1 MPNKKISQ
9 LSTISPV
16 PTGGLMLVSNGG
28 VSRSAT
34 VKDVAEAITDSV
46 TTFTGMSDTPD
57 AISGNMFVVGN
68 PGGTELIFTKNLNLG
83 TGTFVE
89 TSQTG
94 DFIDT
99 SDTGNFLFESSLSGT
114 YSTQFDVTAGGG
126 KYSLSEVTGASHAAT
141 TQVQQLQINLQRGN
155 TYKFRTD
162 SSTNGH
168 PFIFV
173 TQGGGGAYTYEYTS
187 GVTNSRA
194 QNGTS
199 LYFRV
204 PQAAPSHLFYAC
216 GSHSNM
222 GARVNIYDNTGSLI
236 DTSMTGS
243 FLTSANT
250 GILIGTNQT
259 GDFLTSANTGIL
271 VGVNQ
276 TGDFVSTS
284 ITGNILVGKEETGVF
299 PTGEGTSGYFAKWI
313 ESGVLTTGLVLED
326 SASIHPYIDKN
337 LGKSN
342 KRWGRL
348 FCKTVDAVNDGFT
361 FIESETT
368 SATSR
373 AVVRSVNSDG
383 NYLNLRAAS
392 TGDSTLNIGSGHYA
406 IYGTQS
412 GKKMFIGNQQDINFH
427 ASSQSI
433 TSSGIS
439 FIAQFLKT
447 GHIKLNE
454 KVTFSDAYTFPTSDG
469 SAKNFL
475 ATDGAG
481 NISFSGAAG
490 ITGGLAAS
498 FIELDDTPSSLGS
511 AGQVVAVTA
520 DGNSLTFSGISPAG
534 GDAFTGNFLDS
545 LTDTP
550 STYAGNAGSIVVV
563 KTGVDGLEF
572 KASGDFVG
580 ASETGNF
587 VDTASTGILVGT
599 NQTGEF
605 VDKTTT
611 GSLLVGINMTGNLV
625 STAMTG
631 SLVSTSMT
639 GNSLLGSDFSGTITS
654 QVDSGIYSD
663 YSAEYNVNINTS
675 ANAIEII
682 ETSPL
687 NSGQR
692 EVLTKPELVLHKG
705 NTYKFNI
712 TGGTGVFFGIS
723 TGLNEY
729 SNVALF
735 NSGQDE
741 VGVAKG
747 ITESYFF
754 RVPQDAPK
762 YLAYNA
768 FSTRTPSIA
777 GHGLN
782 NMGNLIKTSDDAV
795 KVVSGVHSGIHW
807 DSGNIQYV
815 TIGTGSSVPSS
826 VDFLFHSVK
835 EGETLKMYIQNKHT
849 SEMNCNFVSGSPNQ
863 VFTPTTANGDNAFP
877 TVGAGK
883 TNFYE
888 FTRIHTGIFV
898 QYNTGY
904 IY

>member
-16 PTGGLMLVSNGG
+16 PTGGLVLVSHAG

-34 VKDVAEAITDSV
+34 VRGLTETISGAV
-46 TTFTGMSDTPD
+46 TTFTGMSDTPN

-68 PGGTELIFTKNLNLG
+68 PAGSELIFTDNLNLG

-94 DFIDT
+94 DFIGT
-99 SDTGNFLFESSLSGT
+99 AETGNFLFESSPSGT
-114 YSTQFDVTAGGG
+114 YSTQFDVTQAGG
-126 KYSLSEVTGASHAAT
+126 KYLLSEVTGASHAAT

-162 SSTNGH
+162 SSTSSH

-222 GARVNIYDNTGSLI
+222 GARVNIYDNTGNLV

-243 FLTSANT
+243 FLTPADT
-250 GILIGTNQT
+250 GILVGVNQT
-259 GDFLTSANTGIL
+259 GDFITSANTGIL

-276 TGDFVSTS
+276 TGNFVDTS
-284 ITGNILVGKEETGVF
+284 ATGNILVGKEETGVF
-299 PTGEGTSGYFAKWI
+299 PTGEGTSGYFAKWTA
-313 ESGVLTTGLVLED
+313 SGVLSTGLVLED
-326 SASIHPYIDKN
+326 SASFHPYTDKN

-392 TGDSTLNIGSGHYA
+392 TGDSTLNIGSGHYS

-412 GKKMFIGNQQDINFH
+412 GKKMFIGNQQDLYFH
-427 ASSQSI
+427 ADTGSI
-433 TSSGIS
+433 TSSGANY
-439 FIAQFLKT
+439 IAEFLHT
-447 GHIKLNE
+447 GQIKLNK
-454 KVTFSDAYTFPTSDG
+454 KVTFSDAYTFPTGDG
-469 SAKNFL
+469 SAKNLL

-481 NISFSGAAG
+481 NISFSGAEG
-490 ITGGLAAS
+490 ITGGLAAT
-498 FIELDDTPSSLGS
+498 FVDLNDTPSSLGTE
-511 AGQVVAVTA
+511 GQSLVVAVGGT
-520 DGNSLTFSGISPAG
+520 SLTFSGVAG
-534 GDAFTGNFLDS
+534 GGGGGGLTGTFVSALN
-545 LTDTP
+545 DTP
-550 STYAGNAGSIVVV
+550 STYAGNANSLVIVN
-563 KTGVDGLEF
+563 TGADGIAF
-572 KASGDFVG
+572 KSSGEFVG
-580 ASETGNF
+580 SSQTGNF
-587 VDTASTGILVGT
+587 VDQDMTGSLVSTAMTGQL
-599 NQTGEF
+599 
-605 VDKTTT
+605 VDKITT
-611 GSLLVGINMTGNLV
+611 GNLLVGINMTGDFV
-625 STAMTG
+625 TTG
-631 SLVSTSMT
+631 QTGDFVTDSDT
-639 GNSLLGSDFSGTITS
+639 GNLLGTEFTG
-654 QVDSGIYSD
+654 QVHSGIYSD

-675 ANAIEII
+675 AGYIEIN
-682 ETSPL
+682 ETKPL
-687 NSGQR
+687 DSGQL
-692 EVLTKPELVLHKG
+692 EMVVKPELVLHKG

-712 TGGTGVFFGIS
+712 TGGAGAFFGIS

-729 SNVALF
+729 SNVGLY
-735 NSGQDE
+735 NSGQQDL
-741 VGVAKG
+741 GIAKG

-754 RVPQDAPK
+754 RVPQNSPK

-768 FSTRTPSIA
+768 FTTRTPSVA
-777 GHGLN
+777 GHGLSN
-782 NMGNLIKTSDDAV
+782 LGNYIKTSDDAV

-807 DSGNIQYV
+807 DKGNIQYV
-815 TIGTGSSVPSS
+815 TIGTGSTVPSS
-826 VDFLFHSVK
+826 VDFLFHNVK
-835 EGETLKMYIQNKHT
+835 EGETLKMYIQNKYT

-863 VFTPTTANGDNAFP
+863 VFAPTTANGDNAFP

-888 FTRIHTGIFV
+888 FTRIHTSIFV
-898 QYNTGY
+898 QYETGY
-904 IY
+904 IF

>member
-99 SDTGNFLFESSLSGT
+99 SDTGNFITSADTGILVGVNQTGNFLTEQSKSGT
-114 YSTQFDVTAGGG
+114 YSTQFDITVQSIDGGNR
-126 KYSLSEVTGASHAAT
+126 YLLSEVVDGSHAAT
-141 TQVQQLQINLQRGN
+141 SQVDRLVINLQRGN
-155 TYKFRTD
+155 TYKFR
-162 SSTNGH
+162 SSASAASH
-168 PFIFV
+168 PFHIV
-173 TQGGGGAYTYEYTS
+173 TGGVGGNYNHEYTS

-194 QNGTS
+194 AGAGQS
-199 LYFRV
+199 LIFRV
-204 PQAAPSHLFYAC
+204 PQGAPATLGYQC
-216 GSHSNM
+216 GLHANM
-222 GARVNIYDNTGSLI
+222 GSTINVYDNTGNLV
-236 DTSMTGS
+236 DTSMTGV
-243 FLTSANT
+243 FLTSV
-250 GILIGTNQT
+250 
-259 GDFLTSANTGIL
+259 DTGIL
-271 VGVNQ
+271 VGINQ
-276 TGDFVSTS
+276 TGNFVDTS

-326 SASIHPYIDKN
+326 NASFHPYIDKN

-675 ANAIEII
+675 ANAIQII

-729 SNVALF
+729 NNVALF

-883 TNFYE
+883 TNF
-888 FTRIHTGIFV
+888 
-898 QYNTGY
+898 
-904 IY
+904 

>member
-126 KYSLSEVTGASHAAT
+126 KYLLSEVTGASHAAT
-141 TQVQQLQINLQRGN
+141 TQVQQLEINLQRGN

-173 TQGGGGAYTYEYTS
+173 TEGLGGGYTYEYTS
-187 GVTNSRA
+187 GITNSRA
-194 QNGTS
+194 QNGTA

-204 PQAAPSHLFYAC
+204 PQSAPSNLFYQC
-216 GSHSNM
+216 GVHSNM

-259 GDFLTSANTGIL
+259 GDFLTSANTGTL

-326 SASIHPYIDKN
+326 SASFHPYIDKN

-563 KTGVDGLEF
+563 KTGIDGLEF

-782 NMGNLIKTSDDAV
+782 NMGNVIKTSDDAV
-795 KVVSGVHSGIHW
+795 KVISGVHSGIHW

-863 VFTPTTANGDNAFP
+863 VFAPTTANGDNVFP